1 MKSFKT
7 LREDAL
13 KKVQV
18 GKVFEPT
25 SSNDNKKDSAFSK
38 KGKVATGDEGQ
49 LKYGSKNNDVHV
61 TEEVDLDQKY
71 ADWQDEVKQRNP
83 QHAAKIKFKT
93 NPDQRDTISAEH
105 GDRSFGTFNT
115 KTGEAIHL
123 GEATEGNKFE
133 SAYDVVAH
141 LAKAGY
147 RGIQAKDV
155 ELYQG
160 GRATARHRG
169 SSASQH
175 YGKYFSVNAAGVVK
189 VHGDGASAAKAMKEE
204 VDLDEAVKLGSKV
217 SIHAPGKS
225 YHGKTGIVGEVR
237 HGLYKGAPKTYT
249 VDYDYD
255 DTGRSKSIQ
264 LDKKNIK
271 LQKEEVELNEA
282 KVATFSTKDYNGYEY
297 NFNVF
302 NKDGKHSYQ
311 IKGKHANFHPNVA
324 FKSGAGG
331 DRDTEA
337 HAKKVVDLVAAGK
350 HKEALSHLNTHGKT
364 NWVQT
369 HKESFEL
376 EEDYGYE
383 NRTAKDAHLTYTQYM
398 RKYYPSKYKGMWE
411 SEDCRVCGQTPC
423 NCTFINESYYNIS
436 GIVNNKKFNVKLNPT
451 KHYGNQVAQQNSHL
465 SNDEADAVGR
475 HLDHPKSETQDRTSE
490 YNGHVVSTK
499 ISDVGINEDYKEKN
513 YEYKNKDGRTAT
525 LSCAT
530 YSDGDAEHFVHI
542 KGQRATRHSTKEKA
556 HQSLRVRGYEPTG
569 KVEEE

>member
-13 KKVQV
+13 KKIKV

-25 SSNDNKKDSAFSK
+25 SSDDNKKDPAFSK

-204 VDLDEAVKLGSKV
+204 FD
-217 SIHAPGKS
+217 
-225 YHGKTGIVGEVR
+225 
-237 HGLYKGAPKTYT
+237 
-249 VDYDYD
+249 
-255 DTGRSKSIQ
+255 
-264 LDKKNIK
+264 
-271 LQKEEVELNEA
+271 
-282 KVATFSTKDYNGYEY
+282 
-297 NFNVF
+297 
-302 NKDGKHSYQ
+302 
-311 IKGKHANFHPNVA
+311 
-324 FKSGAGG
+324 
-331 DRDTEA
+331 
-337 HAKKVVDLVAAGK
+337 
-350 HKEALSHLNTHGKT
+350 
-364 NWVQT
+364 
-369 HKESFEL
+369 L

>member
-1 MKSFKT
+1 MKLFKH
-7 LREDAL
+7 LREEAL
-13 KKVQV
+13 KKVSV

-25 SSNDNKKDSAFSK
+25 SSDDNKKDPAFSK

-71 ADWQDEVKQRNP
+71 SDWQDEVKQRNP

-147 RGIQAKDV
+147 HGIQAKDV

-175 YGKYFSVNAAGVVK
+175 YGKCFSVNAAGDVK
-189 VHGDGASAAKAMKEE
+189 VHGDETSAIKAIKEE
-204 VDLDEAVKLGSKV
+204 VELDEDNSPAKKVATFSTKDYNGNEYNFNVFNKNGKHSYQIKGKHANFHPNVAFRSGAGGDRDTEAHARKVVDLVAAGKHKEALAHLNAYGKTNWSQSVKEEVELEEAVKLGSKV

-255 DTGRSKSIQ
+255 DDTGHSKSIQ

-271 LQKEEVELNEA
+271 LQKEEVEL
-282 KVATFSTKDYNGYEY
+282 
-297 NFNVF
+297 
-302 NKDGKHSYQ
+302 
-311 IKGKHANFHPNVA
+311 
-324 FKSGAGG
+324 
-331 DRDTEA
+331 
-337 HAKKVVDLVAAGK
+337 
-350 HKEALSHLNTHGKT
+350 
-364 NWVQT
+364 
-369 HKESFEL
+369 

-383 NRTAKDAHLTYTQYM
+383 NRDAKDAHLTYTQYM

-423 NCTFINESYYNIS
+423 NCTFINE
-436 GIVNNKKFNVKLNPT
+436 
-451 KHYGNQVAQQNSHL
+451 
-465 SNDEADAVGR
+465 
-475 HLDHPKSETQDRTSE
+475 
-490 YNGHVVSTK
+490 
-499 ISDVGINEDYKEKN
+499 DYKEKN
-513 YEYKNKDGRTAT
+513 YEYKNKDGKTAT